1 MSEPLQVDVD
11 ALRGLAK
18 SLRDISADIGEI
30 SVPATTEMPGFRIEA
45 VARDAQAAVLDAYH
59 GLGESIHSM
68 AEAADVDATG
78 YEAAEHA
85 FREQLTRYEAGR

>member
-18 SLRDISADIGEI
+18 SLRDISADIGAI
-30 SVPATTEMPGFRIEA
+30 DVPATTAMPGFRIA
-45 VARDAQAAVLDAYH
+45 SVARDAEAAVLDAYR
-59 GLGESIHSM
+59 GLGESIGSM
-68 AEAADVDATG
+68 AAAADANATG

-85 FREQLTRYEAGR
+85 FREQLTRYDAGR